1 VLILDESKKSTK
13 LQFFLVFTV
22 IMCYDSADIGTIR
35 ISEEWQGRGFSH
47 CLVVV
52 LSQLM
57 KGTE

>member
-1 VLILDESKKSTK
+1 MRYDYADTG
-13 LQFFLVFTV
+13 TV
-22 IMCYDSADIGTIR
+22 S

-52 LSQLM
+52 PSQLV